1 MNANLEK
8 QSWFKRL
15 FTNLNYKYKLVIM
28 NESTFEEKLSFRISR
43 MKVFIAFGMIT
54 FVSIAFTIFIIYI
67 TPLKEYIPGY
77 ASVDKVKQVYINRQE
92 IDSLERRLNQQ
103 AMYIENLKTRIL
115 MGQNLDE
122 NDSIVLQKNEN
133 IDYEDL
139 NVKPSPEETKL
150 RKEWEDVPPYE
161 LSYNEKK
168 SGTSAISRIFFIA
181 PVKGTISSGFN
192 EKIKHYGVDILGA
205 KDAPIKACLDGTVI
219 ISTWTYDFGYIVAIQ
234 HANNLI
240 SVYKHNSTLLKKE
253 GDLVSAG
260 DPVAI
265 IGNTGEQ
272 SSGPHL
278 HFEIWY
284 NMNPVNPAQFISF
297 E

>member
-1 MNANLEK
+1 MFA
-8 QSWFKRL
+8 
-15 FTNLNYKYKLVIM
+15 NLNYKYKLVIM
-28 NESTFEEKLSFRISR
+28 NESTFDEKLSFRISR
-43 MKVFIAFGMIT
+43 MNVFITFGMISLA
-54 FVSIAFTIFIIYI
+54 SIAFTIFIIYI

-77 ASVDKVKQVYINRQE
+77 ASVERVKQVYINRQE
-92 IDSLERRLNQQ
+92 IDSLEHRLNQQ

-122 NDSIVLQKNEN
+122 NDSIVLQKDNS
-133 IDYEDL
+133 IDYEEL
-139 NVKPSPEETKL
+139 QVNPSPEETKL
-150 RKEWEDVPPYE
+150 RKEWENVPDYE
-161 LSYNEKK
+161 LSYQEQGK
-168 SGTSAISRIFFIA
+168 SISAISRIFFIA
-181 PVKGTISSGFN
+181 PVQGTISSGFN

-205 KDAPIKACLDGTVI
+205 KDAPVKACLDGTVI
-219 ISTWTYDFGYIVAIQ
+219 LSTWTYDFGYIIAIQ
-234 HANNLI
+234 HSRNII
-240 SVYKHNSTLLKKE
+240 SIYKHNSTLLKKE

-260 DPVAI
+260 DPIAI

-272 SSGPHL
+272 STGPHL